1 MIAVQESSPLRRS
14 VQQVC
19 SSFLPGN
26 FAHLEK
32 LLDGS
37 GARTSNRVA
46 VEDRD
51 RRNPTRTVKIWS
63 ANSAGYDLSGNS
75 IIDHNASKG
84 LIGFSIS
91 GSVRCVLAIRFL
103 FVLFLSKIVIRQ
115 VVAMVVG
122 FEPMV
127 QKDLV
132 QIRSDN
138 FLAEFVGLGAYEWH
152 PESREA
158 CNE

>member
-46 VEDRD
+46 VEERD
-51 RRNPTRTVKIWS
+51 RLPQYLVDTRVNTL
-63 ANSAGYDLSGNS
+63 GTMFPDSGPMNTRFPRS
-75 IIDHNASKG
+75 RLRDHNGAGRASCRHPAKTV
-84 LIGFSIS
+84 SI
-91 GSVRCVLAIRFL
+91 RRLDANPL
-103 FVLFLSKIVIRQ
+103 
-115 VVAMVVG
+115 
-122 FEPMV
+122 
-127 QKDLV
+127 
-132 QIRSDN
+132 
-138 FLAEFVGLGAYEWH
+138 
-152 PESREA
+152 
-158 CNE
+158 